1 MIAAEPTIRLA
12 LLAGAPQQNAKLEAS
27 ELKTSASPKIQ
38 HNVSF
43 DEGWSRICKKLRS
56 ELGEAVYNS
65 WFARLELV
73 GVQGAQI
80 QLSVPTPFL
89 KSWLQSHYADK
100 LLKAITAEWSAIA
113 SVTIGVRT
121 GAKAFTAAAPA
132 AEPVPLRQILPLALP
147 ESEAPAAHHA
157 SARAEADDALVGSPL
172 DRRLNFANFLV
183 GRSNQLAHAAAHQ
196 VARAPAGAPP
206 VYNPLYIHANVGL
219 GKTHALQALAH
230 LAVASGHRVIYL
242 TAERFMHGFVV
253 ALKAQSSMAFKEKL
267 RAIDMLLIDDVQ
279 FLQGK
284 VIQQEFGHIL
294 NALLDAGKQV
304 VVAADRPPSEIEAVD
319 ERVRSRLGGGLC
331 VEMGALDEA
340 LRVRILQ
347 GRINAIKV
355 HNPQFDVPTSVIS
368 YIANTIQTNGRDLE
382 GAINRLLA
390 HVSFNNAPLNVE
402 TAEAAIRDLVRTR
415 EPKRVRIEDI
425 QKLVA
430 VHFNVSRAD
439 LLSARR
445 TAQVVKPRQVA
456 MFLSKV
462 LTLRSLPEI
471 GRRFGG
477 RDHTTVLHAVR
488 KIEKIVTQDQALGEE
503 VELLKRLLLDESG
516 PSSV

>member
-1 MIAAEPTIRLA
+1 MISSQMSPLSPAQAGTAFDKASAEM
-12 LLAGAPQQNAKLEAS
+12 
-27 ELKTSASPKIQ
+27 
-38 HNVSF
+38 VSLNPRRDGTF
-43 DEGWSRICKKLRS
+43 EDGWARICRKLRS

-73 GVQGAQI
+73 AVQAPQA
-80 QLSVPTPFL
+80 QLSVPTAFL

-100 LLKAITAEWSAIA
+100 LLKAISVEWPDVT
-113 SVTIGVRT
+113 SVQITLRSGTKMPAPSVHTSEQVPVR
-121 GAKAFTAAAPA
+121 A
-132 AEPVPLRQILPLALP
+132 PVPVQPV
-147 ESEAPAAHHA
+147 APPFMQGA
-157 SARAEADDALVGSPL
+157 SSQVAARADADDQLVGSPL

-196 VARAPAGAPP
+196 VARAPAGVAP

-230 LAVASGHRVIYL
+230 LAEASGHRVIYL

-253 ALKAQSSMAFKEKL
+253 ALKAQSSMAFKDKL

-347 GRINAIKV
+347 GRVNTIKV
-355 HNPQFDVPTSVIS
+355 HNPQFEVPASVIS

-415 EPKRVRIEDI
+415 DPKRVRIEDI

-430 VHFNVSRAD
+430 VHFNISRAD
-439 LLSARR
+439 LLSSRR

-488 KIEKIVTQDQALGEE
+488 KIERTVAQDQALGEE
-503 VELLKRLLLDESG
+503 VDLLKRLLLDESS
-516 PSSV
+516 PSSP

>member
-1 MIAAEPTIRLA
+1 MTAQR
-12 LLAGAPQQNAKLEAS
+12 GGSLE
-27 ELKTSASPKIQ
+27 
-38 HNVSF
+38 
-43 DEGWSRICKKLRS
+43 DGWSRICKKLRS

-73 GVQGAQI
+73 SVQAGQV
-80 QLSVPTPFL
+80 QLSVPTAFL

-100 LLKAITAEWSAIA
+100 LLKAITAEWAEVA
-113 SVTIGVRT
+113 SVVIGLRSGTKMFASGINAPETVLLRQT
-121 GAKAFTAAAPA
+121 APVQTAAVATFADTASQPA
-132 AEPVPLRQILPLALP
+132 AKT
-147 ESEAPAAHHA
+147 ES
-157 SARAEADDALVGSPL
+157 DDVLVGSPL
-172 DRRLNFANFLV
+172 DRRLNFSNFLV

-196 VARAPAGAPP
+196 VARAPAGVSPT
-206 VYNPLYIHANVGL
+206 YNPLYIHANVGL

-304 VVAADRPPSEIEAVD
+304 IVAADRPPSEIEAVD

-347 GRINAIKV
+347 GRVNAIRV
-355 HNPQFDVPTSVIS
+355 HNPQFDVPMSVIS

-390 HVSFNNAPLNVE
+390 HVSFNVAPLNVE

-430 VHFNVSRAD
+430 VHFNISRAD

-456 MFLSKV
+456 MFLAKV

-488 KIEKIVTQDQALGEE
+488 KIEKTVTLDQSLGEE

-516 PSSV
+516 PSAR